1 MADQFKEFLE
11 VFKALGQQKVDYVL
25 IGGVAVILHGMERLT
40 RDIDILVKMSS
51 ENIDKLRKALH
62 TVFEDDAIEEITLPE
77 LYKFPVIRYGTPNE
91 FYIDIMARV
100 GELAN
105 FEDLE
110 YETIDYQGIKIKI
123 AKPES
128 LFRLKKDSI
137 RDKDRIDAIFLK
149 KLIEAGKI
157 NKPGQE

>member
-40 RDIDILVKMSS
+40 RDIDIIVKMSP
-51 ENIDKLRKALH
+51 ENIHKLRTALQM
-62 TVFEDDAIEEITLPE
+62 VFEDDAIEEITLPE

-110 YETIDYQGIKIKI
+110 YTTIEYQGVKINI

-128 LFRLKKDSI
+128 LLKLKKDSI

>member
-1 MADQFKEFLE
+1 MNQFKEFLE

-40 RDIDILVKMSS
+40 RDIDILVKMSP

-77 LYKFPVIRYGTPNE
+77 LYKFPVIRYGTPSE

-100 GELAN
+100 GELAT

-123 AKPES
+123 AKPEA

-137 RDKDRIDAIFLK
+137 RDKDKIDANFLK
-149 KLIEAGKI
+149 KLIETKQL
-157 NKPGQE
+157 NESGQE